1 MGRVAAVT
9 LSQLCSLLLA
19 LPFAVQATLV
29 LALVLLVVGVAAV
42 SLAAGWAVAWV
53 QDRRFVPRAAA
64 RVRRRAARARIRVA
78 RCGPQRLVDRQ
89 ARVLLAELGDD
100 EREGADR

>member
-1 MGRVAAVT
+1 MT

-42 SLAAGWAVAWV
+42 SLAAGRAVAWV
-53 QDRRFVPRAAA
+53 QDRCCAPAEVEPVDPFVRVLGLPPES
-64 RVRRRAARARIRVA
+64 VRREFQAIVDASADDAEPAR
-78 RCGPQRLVDRQ
+78 
-89 ARVLLAELGDD
+89 
-100 EREGADR
+100 